1 MDETLSKQVRAAR
14 PPKPIRQAGQSMG
27 WIREMEPDGQGGLV
41 PARTYFLVGSECRFT
56 CSMCDLWKYT
66 LTQDRTPVGSLASQ
80 IDELN
85 RQVPALNPQARPTE
99 WLKLYNAA
107 NFFDSANVDPSEYPA
122 ILKQCEGFERLVVE
136 NHASLL
142 NSSKTQKL
150 VRRFRDGFDG
160 QLELALGLESIEP
173 NALGWL
179 NKSMSLEQF
188 QAALE
193 FLRSEQIFIRVF
205 VLLQPMGTPIDQS
218 VDWAVA
224 SCQAAARWG
233 AHRISLIPTRAGNGF
248 MEDLASRGL
257 WQAPRASQLESALEK
272 LLGHSQRSSIYT
284 ADLWDWDSM
293 SGICS
298 LCGPS
303 RLERMQRMNNT
314 QRLDAS
320 EVKQHCAC
328 ERQGAPMSLETTI

>member
-1 MDETLSKQVRAAR
+1 MDDTLSKQVRAAR

-27 WIREMEPDGQGGLV
+27 WVREMEPDGQGGLV
-41 PARTYFLVGSECRFT
+41 PARTYFLVGSECRFS

-80 IDELN
+80 IADLN
-85 RQVPALNPQARPTE
+85 RQVGALNPQERPTE

-107 NFFDSANVDPSEYPA
+107 NFFDPANVDPGEYPA

-142 NSSKTQKL
+142 SSSKTQQL
-150 VRRFRDGFDG
+150 VRRFRDGFKG
-160 QLELALGLESIEP
+160 ELELALGLESIEP
-173 NALGWL
+173 NAMRWL

-205 VLLQPMGTPIDQS
+205 VLLQPMGTPIDES

-233 AHRISLIPTRAGNGF
+233 AQRISLIPTRAGNGF
-248 MEDLASRGL
+248 MEDLASGGL

-272 LLGHSQRSSIYT
+272 LLGHSQGSSIYT
-284 ADLWDWDSM
+284 VDLWDWDSIC
-293 SGICS
+293 GICS
-298 LCGPS
+298 HCGPF
-303 RLERMQRMNNT
+303 RLERLQRMNNT
-314 QRLDAS
+314 QRLEAS
-320 EVKQHCAC
+320 DIKQHCAC
-328 ERQGAPMSLETTI
+328 EARTLG

>member
-1 MDETLSKQVRAAR
+1 MDDTLLKQIRAAR

-27 WIREMEPDGQGGLV
+27 WVREMEPDGQGGLI
-41 PARTYFLVGSECRFT
+41 PARTYFLVGSECRFS

-66 LTQDRTPVGSLASQ
+66 LTQDRTPIGSLASQ
-80 IDELN
+80 IADLN
-85 RQVPALNPQARPTE
+85 RQVDALPPQARPRE

-107 NFFDSANVDPSEYPA
+107 NFFDPANVDPGEYPA

-142 NSSKTQKL
+142 SSSKTQQL

-160 QLELALGLESIEP
+160 ELELALGLESIEP
-173 NALGWL
+173 SAMRCL
-179 NKSMSLEQF
+179 NKSMSLDQF

-193 FLRSEQIFIRVF
+193 FLRSEQIFVRVF
-205 VLLQPMGTPIDQS
+205 VLLQPMGTPIDES
-218 VDWAVA
+218 VYWAVA

-233 AHRISLIPTRAGNGF
+233 AQRISLIPTRAGNGF

-257 WQAPRASQLESALEK
+257 WKAPRASQLESALEQ
-272 LLGHSQRSSIYT
+272 LLGHSQGSSIYM
-284 ADLWDWDSM
+284 ADLWDWDSIC
-293 SGICS
+293 GICS
-298 LCGPS
+298 HCGPS
-303 RLERMQRMNNT
+303 RLERLQRMNNT
-314 QRLDAS
+314 QRMEAS

-328 ERQGAPMSLETTI
+328 ERVPFH

>member
-1 MDETLSKQVRAAR
+1 MDDSLSKQIRQAR
-14 PPKPIRQAGQSMG
+14 PAKPIRQAGQSMG
-27 WIREMEPDGQGGLV
+27 WVREMEPDGQGGLV
-41 PARTYFLVGSECRFT
+41 SARTYFLVGSECRFS

-66 LTQDRTPVGSLASQ
+66 LKQDRTPVGSLASQ
-80 IDELN
+80 IADLN
-85 RQVPALNPQARPTE
+85 REVGALNPQERPTE

-107 NFFDSANVDPSEYPA
+107 NFFDPANVDPAEYPA
-122 ILKQCEGFERLVVE
+122 ILKQCKGFERLVVE

-142 NSSKTQKL
+142 SSSKTQQL
-150 VRRFRDGFDG
+150 VRRFRDGFEG
-160 QLELALGLESIEP
+160 ELELALGLESIEP
-173 NALGWL
+173 NALRWL

-205 VLLQPMGTPIDQS
+205 VLLQPMGTPIDES

-233 AHRISLIPTRAGNGF
+233 AQRISLIPTRAGNGF
-248 MEDLASRGL
+248 MEDLATRGL

-272 LLGHSQRSSIYT
+272 LLSHSQGSSIYT
-284 ADLWDWDSM
+284 VDLWDWDSIC
-293 SGICS
+293 GICS

-303 RLERMQRMNNT
+303 RLERLQRMNNT
-314 QRLDAS
+314 QRLEAS

-328 ERQGAPMSLETTI
+328 ERHWSPMSPETTI